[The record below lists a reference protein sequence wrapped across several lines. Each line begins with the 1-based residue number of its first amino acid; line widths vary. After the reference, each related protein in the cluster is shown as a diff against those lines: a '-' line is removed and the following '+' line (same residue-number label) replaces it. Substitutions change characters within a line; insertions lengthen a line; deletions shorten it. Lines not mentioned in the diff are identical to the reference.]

1 MQTLKQLR
9 KAQRMTQS
17 DLAAKLG
24 ISRSSI
30 AMWETGQAVPSIHH
44 LRQLAA
50 IFNVSTDALLGI
62 GPSIKATSNSDGK
75 IPILGKIVAGIPHD
89 AIEEVIGFEE
99 IDPKVAAKGA
109 YFALKIEG
117 DSMEPKMSNGDTII
131 IQYGSRIENGDIA
144 VVLIANEESTVKRI
158 KRTSDGLELIP
169 LNPAYPVLHYTNQQ
183 VEQLPITI
191 LGKAIELRAK
201 L

>member
-50 IFNVSTDALLGI
+50 IFNVSTD
-62 GPSIKATSNSDGK
+62 S
-75 IPILGKIVAGIPHD
+75 
-89 AIEEVIGFEE
+89 
-99 IDPKVAAKGA
+99 
-109 YFALKIEG
+109 
-117 DSMEPKMSNGDTII
+117 
-131 IQYGSRIENGDIA
+131 
-144 VVLIANEESTVKRI
+144 
-158 KRTSDGLELIP
+158 
-169 LNPAYPVLHYTNQQ
+169 
-183 VEQLPITI
+183 
-191 LGKAIELRAK
+191 
-201 L
+201 